1 MAFIMNILVIVRSIS
16 CKVTR
21 IPGLRGLS
29 PRSWDSA
36 KPKLQEDY
44 QREIISKVT
53 GVISTGKV

>member
-1 MAFIMNILVIVRSIS
+1 MAFIMNKLVIVRSIS

-44 QREIISKVT
+44 QRETTKVR
-53 GVISTGKV
+53 VISTGKV